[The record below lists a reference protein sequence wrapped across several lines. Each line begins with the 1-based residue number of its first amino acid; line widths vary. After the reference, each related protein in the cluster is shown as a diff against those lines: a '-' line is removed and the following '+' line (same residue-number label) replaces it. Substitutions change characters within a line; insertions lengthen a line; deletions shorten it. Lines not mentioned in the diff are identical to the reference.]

1 MTLLVRT
8 DFQGLFRRGKVRD
21 TYDLGD
27 RLLMVATDRISAFDV
42 VLPTPIPDKGAVLTQ
57 LSAFWFERTS
67 HLVPNHY
74 VDLVSDPAQLAPY
87 WDLLGPALSP
97 VDLVGRSMLVKKA
110 EPVPVECVV
119 RGYIS
124 GSGWA
129 EYRDRGTL
137 AGELLPPGL
146 RESEEL
152 PDAYFT
158 PATKAETGHDENITI
173 AEMERMVGADL
184 TQRLKKFSIALYE
197 HARVYARQRGIII
210 ADTKFEFG
218 LVGDEVLLIDEALT
232 PDSSRFWDI
241 RDYRAGIAPPSF
253 DKQYVRDWLVEAG
266 WNKEPPAPELPPEIV
281 ARTTGKYLEAFTRLT
296 GRELAR

>member
-218 LVGDEVLLIDEALT
+218 LVGGDVLLIDEALT